1 MSSYGLEIQIL
12 YPTRRLIIK
21 YIVTVR
27 GNLKGSVEQAQAAH
41 DDTVQKVSPMGRSM
55 GNTSHQAY
63 LNIQNN
69 NEFFAID
76 VWDNLES
83 IQKLYSDPNLAAEFA
98 RMFEGQPE
106 VTVWADSGWFQF

>member
-1 MSSYGLEIQIL
+1 M
-12 YPTRRLIIK
+12 K

-27 GNLKGSVEQAQAAH
+27 GKLKGDPKKAQAAH
-41 DDTVQKVSPMGRSM
+41 DDIVGKVSPMDRSM

-63 LNIQNN
+63 LNTQNED
-69 NEFFAID
+69 EFFAID

-106 VTVWADSGWFQF
+106 VVIWADSGWFQF

>member
-1 MSSYGLEIQIL
+1 MNRPRETLDFKQEAKM
-12 YPTRRLIIK
+12 K

-27 GNLKGSVEQAQAAH
+27 GMLKDRSQDAQKVH
-41 DDTVQKVSPMGRSM
+41 DEIVMKVSPMGRAM

-63 LNIQNN
+63 LNIQNG

-98 RMFEGQPE
+98 RMFQGQPE
-106 VTVWADSGWFQF
+106 VTVWSESGWYQF

>member
-1 MSSYGLEIQIL
+1 M
-12 YPTRRLIIK
+12 R

-27 GNLKGSVEQAQAAH
+27 GNLKGTAEEAHKAH
-41 DDTVQKVSPMGRSM
+41 DDIVSKVSPMGKSM

-63 LNIQNN
+63 LNVQNA

-83 IQKLYSDPNLAAEFA
+83 IQKLYSDPLLAQEFG
-98 RMFEGQPE
+98 RMFAADPD
-106 VTVWADSGWFQF
+106 VTIWADSGWFQF

>member
-1 MSSYGLEIQIL
+1 M
-12 YPTRRLIIK
+12 
-21 YIVTVR
+21 
-27 GNLKGSVEQAQAAH
+27 LKGGSENAQAAH
-41 DDTVQKVSPMGRSM
+41 DDIVKKVSPMGKSM

-63 LNIQNN
+63 LKVQDN

-83 IQKLYSDPNLAAEFA
+83 IEKLYSDPNLATEFA

-106 VTVWADSGWFQF
+106 VTIWADSGWYQF